1 MRVII
6 WIVIIIGTLFL
17 SSLVKGVEPDS
28 KETPLQDPFNNPTIP
43 KEGEV
48 YTDDKL
54 HWMAMPVICG
64 KAETVKRYIDE
75 HDFALVYVGVGKQ
88 GGNNEGK
95 PVYLV
100 SEFVTAD
107 MKQSLSVVT
116 TLSFTESCIMYRGF
130 DLQFKN
136 MLPQR
141 KGISIKFIDI
151 KNII

>member
-1 MRVII
+1 MRYIL

-17 SSLVKGVEPDS
+17 SSLVKGVEPDT
-28 KETPLQDPFNNPTIP
+28 KEVPLEDPFNNPTIP

-48 YTDDKL
+48 YTDEKL
-54 HWMAMPVICG
+54 HWMSMPVICG

-75 HDFALVYVGVGKQ
+75 HNFVLVYVGVGKQ
-88 GGNNEGK
+88 GGNNEGQ

-116 TLSFTESCIMYRGF
+116 TLNFSESCIMYRGF

-136 MLPQR
+136 MLPQG
-141 KGISIKFIDI
+141 KGISTKFIDI

>member
-54 HWMAMPVICG
+54 HWMSMPVICG

-116 TLSFTESCIMYRGF
+116 TLNFTESCIMYRGF

-136 MLPQR
+136 LLPQV
-141 KGISIKFIDI
+141 KATKIYIN
-151 KNII
+151 NII

>member
-28 KETPLQDPFNNPTIP
+28 KETPLEDPFNNPTIP

-54 HWMAMPVICG
+54 HWMHMPVICG

-88 GGNNEGK
+88 GGNNEGQ

-107 MKQSLSVVT
+107 MKQSLSVIT
-116 TLSFTESCIMYRGF
+116 TLNFTESCIMYRGF

>member
-1 MRVII
+1 MGKLIKII
-6 WIVIIIGTLFL
+6 CGLFFIL
-17 SSLVKGVEPDS
+17 CCTNLYAEPKLKRES
-28 KETPLQDPFNNPTIP
+28 PEVTPYE
-43 KEGEV
+43 EGRL
-48 YTDDKL
+48 Y
-54 HWMAMPVICG
+54 WMEIPVICG

-75 HDFALVYVGVGKQ
+75 HDFVLVYVGVGKR
-88 GGNNEGK
+88 GGSNEGQ

-136 MLPQR
+136 SPMT
-141 KGISIKFIDI
+141 KGTPGKEYKGYTLVKTELMNLTLKDR
-151 KNII
+151 

>member
-28 KETPLQDPFNNPTIP
+28 KETPLEDPFNNPTIP

-54 HWMAMPVICG
+54 HWMHMPVICG

-116 TLSFTESCIMYRGF
+116 TLNFTESCIMYRGF

-136 MLPQR
+136 LLPQV
-141 KGISIKFIDI
+141 KATKIYINK
-151 KNII
+151 

>member
-1 MRVII
+1 MRGII

-54 HWMAMPVICG
+54 HWMHMPVICG

-75 HDFALVYVGVGKQ
+75 HDFVLVYVGVGKR
-88 GGNNEGK
+88 GGSNEGQ
-95 PVYLV
+95 PVYLL

-107 MKQSLSVVT
+107 MKQSLSVIT
-116 TLSFTESCIMYRGF
+116 TLNFTESCIMFRGF

-136 MLPQR
+136 LLPQ
-141 KGISIKFIDI
+141 KKATKIYIN
-151 KNII
+151 NII

>member
-28 KETPLQDPFNNPTIP
+28 KETPLEDPFNNPTIP

-54 HWMAMPVICG
+54 YWMHMPVICG

-75 HDFALVYVGVGKQ
+75 HDFVLVYVGVGKR
-88 GGNNEGK
+88 GGSNEGQ

-107 MKQSLSVVT
+107 MKQSLSVIT
-116 TLSFTESCIMYRGF
+116 TLNFTESCIMYRGF

-151 KNII
+151 NNII

>member
-54 HWMAMPVICG
+54 HWMHMPVICG

-75 HDFALVYVGVGKQ
+75 HDFVLVYVGVGKR
-88 GGNNEGK
+88 GGSNEGQ
-95 PVYLV
+95 PVYLL

-107 MKQSLSVVT
+107 MKQSLSVIT
-116 TLSFTESCIMYRGF
+116 TLNFTESCIMFRGF

-136 MLPQR
+136 LLPQ
-141 KGISIKFIDI
+141 KKATNIYIN
-151 KNII
+151 NII

>member
-54 HWMAMPVICG
+54 HWMSMPVICG

-88 GGNNEGK
+88 GGNNEGQ

-116 TLSFTESCIMYRGF
+116 TLNFTESCIMYRGF

-136 MLPQR
+136 LLPQV
-141 KGISIKFIDI
+141 KATKIYINK
-151 KNII
+151 

>member
-28 KETPLQDPFNNPTIP
+28 KETPLEDPFNNPTIP

-54 HWMAMPVICG
+54 HWMHMPVICG

-75 HDFALVYVGVGKQ
+75 HDFVLVYVGVGKR
-88 GGNNEGK
+88 GGSNEGQ

-107 MKQSLSVVT
+107 MKQSLSVIT
-116 TLSFTESCIMYRGF
+116 TLNFTESCIMFRGF

-136 MLPQR
+136 LLPQ
-141 KGISIKFIDI
+141 KKATKIYIN
-151 KNII
+151 NII

>member
-28 KETPLQDPFNNPTIP
+28 KETPLEDPFNNPTIP

-54 HWMAMPVICG
+54 HWMHMPVICG

-88 GGNNEGK
+88 GGNNEGQ

-107 MKQSLSVVT
+107 MKQSLSVIT
-116 TLSFTESCIMYRGF
+116 TLNFTESCIMFRGF

-136 MLPQR
+136 LLPQ
-141 KGISIKFIDI
+141 KKATNIYIN
-151 KNII
+151 NII

>member
-54 HWMAMPVICG
+54 HWMHMPVICG

-88 GGNNEGK
+88 GGNNEGQ

-107 MKQSLSVVT
+107 MKQSLSVIT
-116 TLSFTESCIMYRGF
+116 TLNFTESCIMFRGF

-136 MLPQR
+136 LLPQ
-141 KGISIKFIDI
+141 KKATNIYIN
-151 KNII
+151 NII

>member
-54 HWMAMPVICG
+54 YWMHMPVICG

-75 HDFALVYVGVGKQ
+75 HDFVLVYVGVGKQ
-88 GGNNEGK
+88 GGNNEGQ

-107 MKQSLSVVT
+107 MKQSLSVIT
-116 TLSFTESCIMYRGF
+116 TLDFTESCIMYRGF

-136 MLPQR
+136 LLPQG
-141 KGISIKFIDI
+141 KATKIDI
-151 KNII
+151 NK

>member
-17 SSLVKGVEPDS
+17 SSLVKGVEPDT
-28 KETPLQDPFNNPTIP
+28 KEVPLEDPFNNPTIP

-75 HDFALVYVGVGKQ
+75 HDFVLVYVGVGKR
-88 GGNNEGK
+88 GGSNEGQ

-107 MKQSLSVVT
+107 MKQSLSVIT
-116 TLSFTESCIMYRGF
+116 TLNFTESCIMYRGF